1 MIVLPDFDYMDCE
14 DIEADLLK
22 EFKRRMKYYEYVDKM
37 NYNYEY
43 INKITD
49 IKEYKVET
57 EKELKEIQDRR
68 LDETWIKI

>member
-1 MIVLPDFDYMDCE
+1 
-14 DIEADLLK
+14 
-22 EFKRRMKYYEYVDKM
+22 M

-49 IKEYKVET
+49 IKEYKVKT

-68 LDETWIKI
+68 LNETWIKI

>member
-1 MIVLPDFDYMDCE
+1 MPDFDYMDCE

-22 EFKRRMKYYEYVDKM
+22 EFKRRMKHYEYVDKM

-49 IKEYKVET
+49 IKEYKVKT

-68 LDETWIKI
+68 LNETWIKI

>member
-1 MIVLPDFDYMDCE
+1 MPDFDYMDCE
-14 DIEADLLK
+14 DIEVDPFK